1 MYLAQSGMQKILQ
14 NIKKHLFMKTFY
26 SAYCYKLFLRTT
38 AEQVK
43 TRVLNLSRDRRARI
57 REKETMQRKKC
68 IVAVAI
74 SINQSTPLKSITK
87 GEGEEE
93 RWGRPERRQDIMNNA
108 TSELFPPRRGR

>member
-57 REKETMQRKKC
+57 REKETMQREK
-68 IVAVAI
+68 IY
-74 SINQSTPLKSITK
+74 
-87 GEGEEE
+87 
-93 RWGRPERRQDIMNNA
+93 
-108 TSELFPPRRGR
+108 RRGRHFHKSINAPQIDHQGRERGEDGEGPKGDRI